1 MRVSVIVMM
10 GITVSTLFMA
20 PQATSAQDP
29 VAAARAQLTTTIF
42 HAGELAQRGTALSGA
57 LLHVQHTINCLE
69 GTQGPNFRAA
79 VGHVCQGQGNGIIPD
94 LKAAVAAGA
103 KGAETALKFADTALK
118 LSLQAIKMTDVNEA
132 QPWALVISRQLT
144 IARDALGR

>member
-1 MRVSVIVMM
+1 MRVSTIVIMV
-10 GITVSTLFMA
+10 IALSTLVILSGEI
-20 PQATSAQDP
+20 SAQDP
-29 VAAARAQLTTTIF
+29 VAAARTQLTTTIF

-79 VGHVCQGQGNGIIPD
+79 AGHVCQGQGNGIIPD

-103 KGAETALKFADTALK
+103 KGAETALKFADIGLK

-132 QPWALVISRQLT
+132 QPWALVVSRQLT